1 MNGKEKRK
9 NAVAYI
15 LFLVVGT
22 ITFFTVSFW
31 IQVPLYQTVEAKV
44 AEDPARI
51 EWSGETEKFC
61 EDCPIYVYES
71 REEALEKVEKYQVRD
86 GDIVMEKECSFPA
99 GTKIKVD
106 IQTQEVS
113 LLRLIFLKGGNS
125 QS

>member
-22 ITFFTVSFW
+22 IAFFTASFW

-44 AEDPARI
+44 AEDPVWI
-51 EWSGETEKFC
+51 EWSGEIEKFC

-71 REEALEKVEKYQVRD
+71 REEALEKVEKYQVRRY
-86 GDIVMEKECSFPA
+86 E
-99 GTKIKVD
+99 
-106 IQTQEVS
+106 
-113 LLRLIFLKGGNS
+113 
-125 QS
+125 